1 MRSFI
6 ELVVKRPVAVF
17 MCIVAVLILGFV
29 SLTKLAVDFL
39 PDMEL
44 PYITVRTE
52 YENAGPEEV
61 EKSVTRVVENAV
73 ATVSGINSITSTSE
87 EGQSSVFIEFNWGT
101 DLAVATADVRE
112 AIDGIKNSLP
122 DDAESPTVFKFST
135 DMMPVM
141 EIAFFGTDNLGALY
155 TLIDNQILNKIE
167 QASGVARAEIRGG
180 LKTEMKVDLVLNR
193 LYAYGL
199 DINSIVSL
207 LSSENQNLSGG
218 DTYEGVYKYTIRTM
232 GEFTTVEDIENTVV
246 ALKTNDTPIKLKD
259 IGRVYQGYSDDSEIV
274 KINGMPAISVSVNKE
289 SGGNSVNVSKSVKNN

>member
-39 PDMEL
+39 PNMEL
-44 PYITVRTE
+44 PYITIRTE

-155 TLIDNQILNKIE
+155 TLIDNQVLNKIE

-193 LYAYGL
+193 LHAYGI

-218 DTYEGVYKYTIRTM
+218 DTYEGVYKYTIRNTK
-232 GEFTTVEDIENTVV
+232 EF
-246 ALKTNDTPIKLKD
+246 
-259 IGRVYQGYSDDSEIV
+259 
-274 KINGMPAISVSVNKE
+274 INIL
-289 SGGNSVNVSKSVKNN
+289 